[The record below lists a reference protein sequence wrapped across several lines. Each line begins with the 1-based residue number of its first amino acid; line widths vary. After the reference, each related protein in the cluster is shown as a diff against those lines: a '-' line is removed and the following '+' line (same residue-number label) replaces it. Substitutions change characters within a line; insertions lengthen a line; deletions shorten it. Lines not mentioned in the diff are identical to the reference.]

1 LACEKATENYGNHAN
16 YANYA
21 NCQLMGRQM
30 KTRFASDLLENKT
43 ALVTGGGTGIG
54 RVTALELA
62 SCGADIALM
71 GRRIEPLEAVAKE
84 IEALGRRALIAPG
97 DTRDEDQIEEVCET
111 IKKGFG
117 TLDILV
123 NNAGGQFASPAREMS
138 NKGFNAVIRNNLI
151 GSWQMTTAVAR
162 HFMYE
167 NGGRIIFVTA
177 VTRSGFPG
185 MAHTAAARAGV
196 SAMMKSL
203 AVEWAE
209 YGILLNAVAP
219 GTIKSEAMAQYPIPP
234 EEWENMEHNL
244 LGHMGRYEDISGPI
258 VYLASELGDF
268 VTGEEWY
275 VDGGAT
281 LNLKHSVMDM
291 IDPGK
296 LARRER
302 ADE

>member
-1 LACEKATENYGNHAN
+1 
-16 YANYA
+16 
-21 NCQLMGRQM
+21 M
-30 KTRFASDLLENKT
+30 KQRYASDLLEGKT

-54 RVTALELA
+54 RVTALEFA
-62 SCGADIALM
+62 ACGADIALM
-71 GRRIEPLEAVAKE
+71 GRRVEPLDTVAAE
-84 IEALGRRALIAPG
+84 IEALGCRALVAQG
-97 DTRDEDQIEEVCET
+97 DTREEDQVEQVCET
-111 IKKGFG
+111 IKAGFG
-117 TLDILV
+117 KLDILV

-151 GSWQMTTAVAR
+151 GSWNMTTSVAR
-162 HFMYE
+162 HFMYD

-196 SAMMKSL
+196 VAMMKSL

-219 GTIKSEAMAQYPIPP
+219 GTIKTDAMAQYPIAP
-234 EEWENMEHNL
+234 EQWENMEHNL

-258 VYLASELGDF
+258 VYLASELGNF

-275 VDGGAT
+275 VDGGST
-281 LNLKHSVMDM
+281 LNLKHNVLDM
-291 IDPGK
+291 IDSGK
-296 LARRER
+296 LARREG
-302 ADE
+302 AE